1 MQLVMMDSMWVCDIV
16 LFINITIYP
25 GLIVSHIIYDSSFV
39 CIHFVF
45 FSALNI
51 VKPISH

>member
-1 MQLVMMDSMWVCDIV
+1 MQLVMMDFMWVCDV